1 MHKGIF
7 QCLSNFFRV
16 EEEEGVL
23 LPKKRLFLLMFV
35 IFLLMFVIVG
45 LLLGQRLVKNNT
57 LEVQPFPQVNTSIST
72 SEPIVA
78 ESNVTTVEETAV
90 PRKQWYRDQVVVL
103 SYHHVA
109 EQSDQPYALSP
120 DQFAQ
125 HMSFLHK
132 NDLHPITLTEFV
144 QFMNTGS
151 LPTANAV
158 LITFDDGY
166 ESYYTEA
173 FPIMRTYNF
182 PSVNFAI
189 AGRVRDVAERKREN
203 MTTPLSRQQVKELV
217 ATGLADFGSHTYSLH
232 GEKERNE
239 WGEMGPV
246 TAPVYLED
254 LQRLEKE
261 QEYRDRLYVD
271 FSMSRIG
278 LSDWLGR
285 PVEVLSLP
293 YGYTNPVVLETAK
306 QAGYRYVFHSTPGVV
321 TSETDPF
328 AITRFDVGTR
338 NMDLEK
344 LHQLFTNA
352 KNTFEGEQ
360 S

>member
-1 MHKGIF
+1 MP
-7 QCLSNFFRV
+7 R
-16 EEEEGVL
+16 
-23 LPKKRLFLLMFV
+23 KRHFLLMFV
-35 IFLLMFVIVG
+35 IFLLVFIMAG
-45 LLLGQRLVKNNT
+45 LLLGQRLAKNNT
-57 LEVQPFPQVNTSIST
+57 LEVQPFPQVNPSIST
-72 SEPIVA
+72 SAAGDA
-78 ESNVTTVEETAV
+78 ESNVTSVKDPSV
-90 PRKQWYRDQVVVL
+90 LRKQWYRDQVVVL

-109 EQSDQPYALSP
+109 AQSNQPYALSP
-120 DQFAQ
+120 EQFAQ
-125 HMSFLHK
+125 HMSFLHQ
-132 NDLHPITLTEFV
+132 NDLQPITLTEFLH
-144 QFMNTGS
+144 FMDTGS
-151 LPTANAV
+151 LPTENAV

-173 FPIMRTYNF
+173 FPIMRTYDY

-203 MTTPLSRQQVKELV
+203 MTTPLSRQQVKEML

-232 GEKERNE
+232 GQQEKNE
-239 WGEMGPV
+239 WGELGPV

-306 QAGYRYVFHSTPGVV
+306 QAGYRYVFNSTPGVV
-321 TSETDPF
+321 TRETDPF
-328 AITRFDVGTR
+328 AISRFDVGTR
-338 NMDLEK
+338 DSDLEK